1 MCRFDNDYQYQIH
14 GGNMMKNLKD
24 VPIGNAVKVIS
35 ISNNLSKRRLM
46 DMGLIPGIT
55 IKITGKAPLGDP
67 IEILVRNY
75 KLTLRKK
82 EAESILVDY

>member
-1 MCRFDNDYQYQIH
+1 
-14 GGNMMKNLKD
+14 MKNLKD
-24 VPIGNAVKVIS
+24 VPIGQSVKVKS
-35 ISNNLSKRRLM
+35 ISNDLSKRRLM

-55 IKITGKAPLGDP
+55 IKVTGKAPLGDP
-67 IEILVRNY
+67 IEILVRSY